1 MVFRSDKF
9 DGQVSL
15 LKSRLSSWKTDFG
28 LKEEQEAVIEESL
41 EIIKDSSESFAEAD
55 GWMGSRR

>member
-15 LKSRLSSWKTDFG
+15 LKSRLSSWETDFG

-55 GWMGSRR
+55 GWMGSMR